1 MDVQADGST
10 VREFDGSGIG
20 LTVTKQ
26 LVELMK
32 GTICL
37 DVTAG
42 RFGSRL
48 ALIEYIGQEGQEENC
63 ASIGIE

>member
-1 MDVQADGST
+1 MQADGST

-37 DVTAG
+37 DITAG
-42 RFGSRL
+42 GYGRSPGP
-48 ALIEYIGQEGQEENC
+48 I
-63 ASIGIE
+63 